1 MNDRV
6 LCRVG
11 VDIGGAFT
19 DIVLLLPD
27 GSMTTRKVR
36 STPADSSVGI
46 VECLT
51 QLLAEYAL
59 SGDAI
64 DEIVHGTTVATNMI
78 LEYTGA
84 RTALLTTAG
93 FREGSPS
100 PTNASDQKKR
110 NTTAECHDLGAFRLA
125 KNSVSRPPGV
135 RQDGINVT
143 GIDCL
148 VDLGECRAPNYIE
161 LPEGQN
167 LFQESLDRRVVFVK
181 RNSGSHFVSA
191 ATFGEAKSGR
201 APACS
206 EC

>member
-36 STPADSSVGI
+36 STPADYSVGI

-125 KNSVSRPPGV
+125 KNSVSRPQVSAKTASMSPASTASW
-135 RQDGINVT
+135 ISAS
-143 GIDCL
+143 
-148 VDLGECRAPNYIE
+148 CRAPHYIE

-191 ATFGEAKSGR
+191 ATFGEA
-201 APACS
+201 
-206 EC
+206 

>member
-125 KNSVSRPPGV
+125 KNSVPRP
-135 RQDGINVT
+135 Q
-143 GIDCL
+143 
-148 VDLGECRAPNYIE
+148 
-161 LPEGQN
+161 
-167 LFQESLDRRVVFVK
+167 
-181 RNSGSHFVSA
+181 VSA
-191 ATFGEAKSGR
+191 KTASMSPASTASWISASVEHRTTSSCLRDRISSRR
-201 APACS
+201 ASIAGS
-206 EC
+206 FS